1 MKINCSIIR
10 DLLPLY
16 AENLVSSDTSAFVKE
31 HIESC
36 AGCRSEL
43 DRIKEPQKTSTDDD
57 IVPLLGLRRKLLAKK
72 IHTIVFTVIMVAAL
86 MVSAFAFLDAPVYFS
101 YSEHLLDVTE
111 NADGSITIVFDEEVT
126 DYSCTSF
133 MQPTHET
140 SGSGKC
146 QYEIEAWT
154 SIWDKWFSNHGVLS
168 TTITHESEIPYSVY
182 YTPNNGEENV
192 FIYGSANAEGCITLP
207 RLALNYYFVFA
218 VLAALI
224 LFAVR
229 LVVRKKDKLKLW
241 VERIMLYPI
250 SYLIGHILITG
261 IGATS
266 YSMLRDFLLIV
277 LVSLILY
284 CGLLIAH
291 NINMIRKDIKS
302 MY

>member
-1 MKINCSIIR
+1 MCNAELSEKLLSTSTRISCSPFAAFFII
-10 DLLPLY
+10 
-16 AENLVSSDTSAFVKE
+16 AENTRIFTQ
-31 HIESC
+31 
-36 AGCRSEL
+36 AGPINIRE
-43 DRIKEPQKTSTDDD
+43 
-57 IVPLLGLRRKLLAKK
+57 
-72 IHTIVFTVIMVAAL
+72 FT
-86 MVSAFAFLDAPVYFS
+86 
-101 YSEHLLDVTE
+101 
-111 NADGSITIVFDEEVT
+111 DEEVT